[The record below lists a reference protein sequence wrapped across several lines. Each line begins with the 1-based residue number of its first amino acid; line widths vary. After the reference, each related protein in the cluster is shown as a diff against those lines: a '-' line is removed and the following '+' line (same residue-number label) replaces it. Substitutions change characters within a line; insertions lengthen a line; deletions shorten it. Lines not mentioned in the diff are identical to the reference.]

1 VRCGALARDMVAT
14 RAHHHRPAHALRP
27 LRGPRAAVYDRSV
40 RSIKVDPDAAASGA
54 STAGEPVQ
62 DRSLPPP
69 PRIGS
74 YRVLG
79 EIGRGGM
86 ARVYRVVDEGS
97 GRELALKQL
106 RVAKDERQRSSAALF
121 EREFHTLVQLAHP
134 RVIEVYDYGIANG
147 NPYYTMELLDGGDLR
162 ARSPMPWREACELI
176 FDVCSSL
183 ALLHSRRLV
192 HRDITPRNVRCT
204 HAGKA
209 KLIDFGAMAPMG
221 PGRQVVGTP
230 AFVAPEVLH
239 RADLDAR
246 TDLYSLGATLYYALT
261 GRPAYS
267 ARHLAGMIN
276 AWRSPAPPPSLLV
289 AGIPPEL
296 DRLVMSMLNLEPALR
311 PRSAYEV
318 MQRLSAIAGL
328 TYEEPASVSQA
339 YLASPEMVG
348 RELPLSAFRR
358 HMQRAL
364 RGQGGALLIEAGAG
378 LGRSRLLDA
387 FALEAKLLGAAA
399 VRAGAGGEHGGRLT
413 IAQALTEQLIDV
425 RPDAALACARELDA
439 FATLF
444 ELTAAHP
451 EDDAASRKP
460 RPMSLR
466 TYPDTP
472 AAQLAYQTLLAQWF
486 LRVARKQALVIA
498 VDDVDRLDDA
508 SVALLAGL
516 AHRAPREW
524 ILLALT
530 AQSRAKRDAAAL
542 DVLAQQCT
550 KLPLSPLDRSET
562 EQLLTS
568 VFGDV
573 PNVGLLAERVHAVAA
588 GRPRECMAIAQHLV
602 ARGVIS
608 YARGNWTLPAELL
621 ADDLPSRAQ
630 DVYRA
635 RVAALDPRVRRLAQL
650 QSLAAGDGFSRDD
663 YALLDA
669 GAAGPEIDAAITALL
684 TNDIVRGDGTT
695 YSLSAGAV
703 RDALLEGIGPAERA
717 ELHRALAEHAERTA
731 RHAMHV
737 VLHLFAAGLEQ
748 RALDRLLTALQA
760 VPAPEDLER
769 ESRMSAT
776 ELASLLERGLDASE
790 RLARSALE
798 RCELMRWLFLYS
810 VTTEDR
816 FYRRTAAGLL
826 AQLERDSGLA
836 SYRARTD
843 VADPMQ
849 RLMQALQ
856 HAGERYA
863 AAPEHERVYRVDD
876 AIKHLVYYVVISIA
890 VGARTFDGPLLA
902 SLPALLEPFAP
913 LSPVL
918 SAMWQNALAT
928 YDVGAGRAEHAYER
942 WSELYAKLEHV
953 DAAALA
959 GVDRI
964 RNAIAYGLGA
974 IDAQLGRDAMAHW
987 AAILDKD
994 PLQRVNAMYLRK
1006 TLCLHRGDFQSAERF
1021 RRKAEVLAV
1030 QSTVRQM
1037 FSNTLTVELT
1047 VAALTRDLTG
1057 VKQIA
1062 DRIAPLAAQY
1072 PGWRPYGHL
1081 AQVHFYRLRG
1091 DLELARQEC
1100 ERALE
1105 LVAPGGRVAAES
1117 VLGWWPI
1124 ATSYIEVLV
1133 ELECCE
1139 QARAFGLQALQACR
1153 ELGVGRLSDDI
1164 ERALALA
1171 EAKLGDLAGAAAR
1184 IDAIL
1189 GKQPVQGMH
1198 GLIVGATYEARARI
1212 AIWAG
1217 DRAAVEHFGQLAAR
1231 EYRFGRES
1239 PLGARYEQLVH
1250 EARVAGIHALPQLDS
1265 FTSTHVGTTSL
1276 GGARATVESSV
1287 TAAFKSAAEHPA
1299 ARAEVAL
1306 GLLCEAHASRGG
1318 HLYVLGERGLALAC
1332 SLSAAPD
1339 PQLEPLLH
1347 AFWQDNLLEP
1357 DLPTECIPEGSPE
1370 ATPAAKQW
1378 TDSRGTAYQP
1388 LLISCVADG
1397 IALHVGVALLI
1408 PGGSAHR
1415 SAGATQVVTTV
1426 ASYLLAAGDAR
1437 SARA

>member
-1 VRCGALARDMVAT
+1 
-14 RAHHHRPAHALRP
+14 
-27 LRGPRAAVYDRSV
+27 
-40 RSIKVDPDAAASGA
+40 
-54 STAGEPVQ
+54 
-62 DRSLPPP
+62 
-69 PRIGS
+69 
-74 YRVLG
+74 VLG

-86 ARVYRVVDEGS
+86 ARVYRVVDEAS

-106 RVAKDERQRSSAALF
+106 RVAREERQRPSATLF
-121 EREFHTLVQLAHP
+121 EAEFHTLVQLAHP

-162 ARSPMPWREACELI
+162 GRSPLPWREACELI

-239 RADLDAR
+239 RAYLDAR

-261 GRPAYS
+261 GRAPYS
-267 ARHLAGMIN
+267 ARHLAGMIQ

-289 AGIPPEL
+289 AGIPLEL

-339 YLASPEMVG
+339 YLSSPLLVG
-348 RELPLSAFRR
+348 REVPLSAFRR

-364 RGQGGALLIEAGAG
+364 RGQGSALLIEAEAG

-399 VRAGAGGEHGGRLT
+399 VRAGASGEHGGRLT
-413 IAQALTEQLIDV
+413 IAHALTEQLIDV
-425 RPDAALACARELDA
+425 RPEAALACARELDA

-444 ELTAAHP
+444 ELPGTQAV
-451 EDDAASRKP
+451 DDEAASRRP
-460 RPMSLR
+460 RPLALR
-466 TYPDTP
+466 AYPDTP

-486 LRVARKQALVIA
+486 LRVARNDALVIA
-498 VDDVDRLDDA
+498 VDDIDRLDDA
-508 SVALLAGL
+508 SVALLAAL

-530 AQSRAKRDAAAL
+530 AESTGKRDAAAL
-542 DVLAQQCT
+542 GVLAEQST
-550 KLPLSPLDRSET
+550 KLPLNPLDRSET

-573 PNVGLLAERVHAVAA
+573 PNVGLVAERIHAVAG

-608 YARGNWTLPAELL
+608 YAHGNWTLPEQL
-621 ADDLPSRAQ
+621 ARGDLPTRAQ

-635 RVAALDPRVRRLAQL
+635 RVAALDPRARRLAQL
-650 QSLAAGDGFSRDD
+650 QSLSAGDGFTRDE

-669 GAAGPEIDAAITALL
+669 GAKTPEIDGAINALL
-684 TNDIVRGDGTT
+684 TNDIVRGDGATH
-695 YSLSAGAV
+695 SLSHGAV
-703 RDALLEGIGPAERA
+703 RDALLEGVGPHERA
-717 ELHRALAEHAERTA
+717 ELHRALAEHAEHTGRP
-731 RHAMHV
+731 AMQV
-737 VLHLFAAGLEQ
+737 VLHLFSAGLEQ
-748 RALDRLLTALQA
+748 RALDRLLPLLK
-760 VPAPEDLER
+760 PDFAPEDLER
-769 ESRMSAT
+769 ESRMSAV
-776 ELASLLERGLDASE
+776 ELASLIERGLDASE
-790 RLARSALE
+790 RLARRALD
-798 RCELMRWLFLYS
+798 RCELERWLFLYS

-816 FYRRTAAGLL
+816 FYRRTAPRVL

-836 SYRARTD
+836 SYRARSD

-856 HAGERYA
+856 HAGEQYA
-863 AAPEHERVYRVDD
+863 AASEHERVYRVDE

-890 VGARTFDGPLLA
+890 VGARTYDGPLIA

-928 YDVGAGRAEHAYER
+928 YDVGAGRAESAYER
-942 WSELYAKLEHV
+942 WSELYAKLEHI
-953 DAAALA
+953 DAAALP
-959 GVDRI
+959 GVDKI
-964 RNAIAYGLGA
+964 RSAIAYGLGA

-994 PLQRVNAMYLRK
+994 PLQRVSAMYLRK

-1021 RRKAEVLAV
+1021 RRKAEVLAL

-1062 DRIAPLAAQY
+1062 DRIAPFAAQY
-1072 PGWRPYGHL
+1072 PGWKPYGHL

-1105 LVAPGGRVAAES
+1105 LVAPGGPPSAES
-1117 VLGWWPI
+1117 VVSWWPI
-1124 ATSYIEVLV
+1124 ATSYIEILV
-1133 ELECCE
+1133 ELERHE
-1139 QARAFGLQALQACR
+1139 QALAFGLQGLQTCR
-1153 ELGVGRLSDDI
+1153 ELGVGRLTDDI
-1164 ERALALA
+1164 ERAVALA

-1184 IDAIL
+1184 LDAIL
-1189 GKQPVQGMH
+1189 GKQPVQGVH
-1198 GLIVGATYEARARI
+1198 GLMVGATYEARARI

-1217 DRAAVEHFGQLAAR
+1217 DRAMVEHYGQLAAR

-1287 TAAFKSAAEHPA
+1287 TAAFRSAAEHPV

-1318 HLYVLGERGLALAC
+1318 HLYVLGEHGLALAS
-1332 SLSAAPD
+1332 SLSATAD

-1370 ATPAAKQW
+1370 VTPAAKHW
-1378 TDSRGTAYQP
+1378 TDARGTPYQP
-1388 LLISCVADG
+1388 VLISCMADG
-1397 IALHVGVALLI
+1397 VALHVGVALLI
-1408 PGGSAHR
+1408 PGGSLDR
-1415 SAGATQVVTTV
+1415 SAGATQIVTTV
-1426 ASYLLAAGDAR
+1426 ASYLLASGDAR
-1437 SARA
+1437 GARA